1 MTDKART
8 SNMTNT
14 PATSTTPVTPPIDFS
29 RPADEVA
36 PLLLGAI
43 LRVGPVAVELTEV
56 EAYLGELDA
65 ASHAAKGPTPR
76 ASVMF
81 GPPQRL
87 YVYVSYG
94 IHRAGNI
101 VCSPNGTASA
111 VLLRGGR
118 VVMGEDIAM
127 QRRLATRGGTRADMS
142 PDTRSA
148 IASEILA
155 RGPGNLG
162 AALGL
167 DLHLNGQP
175 FSQGSGTGLA
185 GGVELTPAPRRV
197 DYVTGPRIGISK
209 NTDAQLRFWIPG
221 DPTVSSPR
229 GRTARGRA

>member
-1 MTDKART
+1 
-8 SNMTNT
+8 
-14 PATSTTPVTPPIDFS
+14 
-29 RPADEVA
+29 
-36 PLLLGAI
+36 
-43 LRVGPVAVELTEV
+43 
-56 EAYLGELDA
+56 
-65 ASHAAKGPTPR
+65 
-76 ASVMF
+76 MF

-185 GGVELTPAPRRV
+185 GGVELIPAPRRV

-229 GRTARGRA
+229 GRAARGRA

>member
-76 ASVMF
+76 VSVMF

-127 QRRLATRGGTRADMS
+127 QRRLDTRPG
-142 PDTRSA
+142 TRSA
-148 IASEILA
+148 IAPEMLA

-185 GGVELTPAPRRV
+185 GGVELKPAPRRV

-229 GRTARGRA
+229 GRAARGRA

>member
-1 MTDKART
+1 
-8 SNMTNT
+8 
-14 PATSTTPVTPPIDFS
+14 
-29 RPADEVA
+29 
-36 PLLLGAI
+36 
-43 LRVGPVAVELTEV
+43 
-56 EAYLGELDA
+56 
-65 ASHAAKGPTPR
+65 
-76 ASVMF
+76 
-81 GPPQRL
+81 
-87 YVYVSYG
+87 
-94 IHRAGNI
+94 
-101 VCSPNGTASA
+101 
-111 VLLRGGR
+111 
-118 VVMGEDIAM
+118 
-127 QRRLATRGGTRADMS
+127 MS

-185 GGVELTPAPRRV
+185 GGVELIPAPRRV

-229 GRTARGRA
+229 GRAVRGRA

>member
-1 MTDKART
+1 
-8 SNMTNT
+8 MTNT
-14 PATSTTPVTPPIDFS
+14 PAPSTTPATAPIDFS

-118 VVMGEDIAM
+118 VVLGEDIAM
-127 QRRLATRGGTRADMS
+127 QRRLDTRPG
-142 PDTRSA
+142 TRSA
-148 IASEILA
+148 IAPEMLA

-185 GGVELTPAPRRV
+185 GGVELTPAARRV

-229 GRTARGRA
+229 GRAARGRA

>member
-1 MTDKART
+1 
-8 SNMTNT
+8 
-14 PATSTTPVTPPIDFS
+14 
-29 RPADEVA
+29 
-36 PLLLGAI
+36 
-43 LRVGPVAVELTEV
+43 
-56 EAYLGELDA
+56 
-65 ASHAAKGPTPR
+65 
-76 ASVMF
+76 MF

-127 QRRLATRGGTRADMS
+127 QRRLDTRTG
-142 PDTRSA
+142 TRSA
-148 IASEILA
+148 IAPEMLA

-185 GGVELTPAPRRV
+185 GGVELTPAARRV

-229 GRTARGRA
+229 GRAARGRA

>member
-1 MTDKART
+1 
-8 SNMTNT
+8 MTNT
-14 PATSTTPVTPPIDFS
+14 PATSTTPSTPPAPSIDFS

-127 QRRLATRGGTRADMS
+127 QRRLDTRTG
-142 PDTRSA
+142 TRSA
-148 IASEILA
+148 IAPEMLA

-185 GGVELTPAPRRV
+185 GGVELKPAARRV

-229 GRTARGRA
+229 GRAARGRA